1 MNSQDQFVHNFNV
14 YLNFSFY
21 YIKYSILLLRHI
33 LISQQI
39 PHYTAQY
46 CLLMHIVIQNIMHGS
61 KFLISY
67 SSENQIDMF
76 DSVLSK
82 KKEQLVH
89 QGESTQSS
97 NSNREIRYTIST
109 FIYGFAWIGLVYGV
123 TIFQLYPGGQLY
135 WWRKPEYQEK
145 TTDLSQVPNK
155 IDHLMLF

>member
-82 KKEQLVH
+82 KKEQLLSIRENLH
-89 QGESTQSS
+89 SQATQIQKLGIQSPHL
-97 NSNREIRYTIST
+97 YMVW
-109 FIYGFAWIGLVYGV
+109 FGLVWFMALRYFSYILTV
-123 TIFQLYPGGQLY
+123 SCIGGGNRSTR
-135 WWRKPEYQEK
+135 RKPPTCRK
-145 TTDLSQVPNK
+145 SLIKLIT
-155 IDHLMLF
+155 